1 MSSTTAQKTYDA
13 LVFPGDSVFLRCSLI
28 HDFLELI
35 GFRIL
40 TEPRERKRERERERE
55 RDCVCVY
62 VFVCVSGRERER
74 ERDKAGNDTR

>member
-40 TEPRERKRERERERE
+40 TAPRERKRERERERERE

-74 ERDKAGNDTR
+74 DKAGNDTR